1 VKSNLTI
8 RVLTSVVALPLLFG
22 LLFLAPERAW
32 FLFLLVVTGLTA
44 FELFAMSSGGDRM
57 VQLCGVLATGIV
69 FCTAVFLR
77 TEPRLAL
84 LVLVLLP
91 ILSLLPP
98 LFRPGPIEKAG
109 LRLMTA
115 VGGPYYLG
123 ALLSPLVLLRQD
135 GGVYGP
141 WWVFLLL
148 AVAWLGDTGAYFT
161 GRAFG
166 KKKLYPL
173 VSPNKT
179 WAGLYGAVGAG
190 GLGALLVSFAIP
202 SLPALHAVGLGLVAG
217 LLGQLGDLA
226 ESLLKR
232 SAGVKDS
239 GTIIPGHGG
248 LFDRIDALLFVAPV
262 IYAYTLVR

>member
-1 VKSNLTI
+1 MKSNLTV
-8 RVLTSVVALPLLFG
+8 RVLTSVVALPLLFA
-22 LLFLAPERAW
+22 LLFLAPDRAW
-32 FLFLLVVTGLTA
+32 FLFLLVVAGLTS
-44 FELFAMSSGGDRM
+44 FELFGMSSGGDRV
-57 VQLCGVLATGIV
+57 VQLAGVVATTV
-69 FCTAVFLR
+69 AFSSAVFLQAA
-77 TEPRLAL
+77 PKWAL
-84 LVLVLLP
+84 LVMVLLP
-91 ILSLLPP
+91 VVSLLPP

-109 LRLMTA
+109 MRLMTA
-115 VGGPYYLG
+115 IGGPYYVG
-123 ALLSPLVLLRQD
+123 ALLAPLVLLRQD
-135 GGVYGP
+135 GGTHGP
-141 WWVFLLL
+141 FWVLLVL

-161 GRAFG
+161 GRALG

-179 WAGLYGAVGAG
+179 WAGLYGAVGSG
-190 GLGALLVSFAIP
+190 GVAALLVSFTIP
-202 SLPALHAVGLGLVAG
+202 TLPVLHAVGLGLVAG

-262 IYAYTLVR
+262 IYVYTLVR